1 MVIQTVGQA
10 IERNS
15 QQFPMM
21 FPKCLVARENLGMAN
36 IMGCIVHRSRM
47 CKAYTVQDYSAQ
59 QKGSDSR

>member
-1 MVIQTVGQA
+1 
-10 IERNS
+10 
-15 QQFPMM
+15 MM

-47 CKAYTVQDYSAQ
+47 CKAYTVQDYGAQ